1 MINFWIILFA
11 LFFSSCSQ
19 APNIYKTE
27 GSLNNKINSLIN
39 ASNLSTNLG
48 IKAISLKTGEVL
60 FDLNSDALFNP
71 ASNNK
76 IYTCLSAL
84 AILDTNYT
92 FSTEVYIDGE
102 YLYLV
107 GGGDPDLS
115 IDELDSLASIISTQ
129 ISGNKIL
136 VLDDSIFDQK
146 TYGEGWMW
154 DEGSWW
160 YAAQISALSVNDNCV
175 DFIIDPGEVGQR
187 AKISSY
193 PESNYYS
200 IINNSITVNDTI
212 NFEEFKIERDWKGK
226 TNVFSIS
233 GNILDTTSTDT
244 IYRNIHNPT
253 DYTGNLFKKMLI
265 NYGINITEIQ
275 KDIKP
280 NSSEKIAEH
289 KSKSL
294 PHTLKNLMVESDN
307 LTAELLIKT
316 IGYEKNKSQGNWED
330 GLIRTRE
337 FLHNQVGLDSTSF
350 SIKDGS
356 GVSRYN
362 YSSPNHMI
370 KILSWAYKNQT
381 IRNNFLLSLPI
392 GGENGTVKDRNLPS
406 NTYIKSGS
414 LAAVTTISGYII
426 NDKSNPIIFSIFMNG
441 FEGSS
446 DQYKRL
452 QDQIINAL
460 ADIK

>member
-27 GSLNNKINSLIN
+27 GSLNNRINSLIN

-244 IYRNIHNPT
+244 I
-253 DYTGNLFKKMLI
+253 
-265 NYGINITEIQ
+265 
-275 KDIKP
+275 
-280 NSSEKIAEH
+280 
-289 KSKSL
+289 
-294 PHTLKNLMVESDN
+294 
-307 LTAELLIKT
+307 
-316 IGYEKNKSQGNWED
+316 
-330 GLIRTRE
+330 
-337 FLHNQVGLDSTSF
+337 
-350 SIKDGS
+350 
-356 GVSRYN
+356 
-362 YSSPNHMI
+362 
-370 KILSWAYKNQT
+370 
-381 IRNNFLLSLPI
+381 
-392 GGENGTVKDRNLPS
+392 
-406 NTYIKSGS
+406 
-414 LAAVTTISGYII
+414 
-426 NDKSNPIIFSIFMNG
+426 
-441 FEGSS
+441 
-446 DQYKRL
+446 
-452 QDQIINAL
+452 
-460 ADIK
+460 

>member
-19 APNIYKTE
+19 TPNIYKTE

-265 NYGINITEIQ
+265 NYGTNITEIQ

-370 KILSWAYKNQT
+370 KILSWAYNNQP
-381 IRNNFLLSLPI
+381 IRENFCF
-392 GGENGTVKDRNLPS
+392 R
-406 NTYIKSGS
+406 YQ
-414 LAAVTTISGYII
+414 LAAR
-426 NDKSNPIIFSIFMNG
+426 M
-441 FEGSS
+441 E
-446 DQYKRL
+446 R
-452 QDQIINAL
+452 
-460 ADIK
+460 

>member
-1 MINFWIILFA
+1 MINFWIILSV

-39 ASNLSTNLG
+39 ASDLSTNLG
-48 IKAISLKTGEVL
+48 IKAISLKTGKVL

-76 IYTCLSAL
+76 IYTCLTAL

-92 FSTEVYIDGE
+92 FSTEVFINGE

-212 NFEEFKIERDWKGK
+212 NFEEFKIERDWKDK

-316 IGYEKNKSQGNWED
+316 IGCSASP
-330 GLIRTRE
+330 TRITVRGKG
-337 FLHNQVGLDSTSF
+337 FRSFTPDSSSTSAVVVGIYTCDGVEF
-350 SIKDGS
+350 SE
-356 GVSRYN
+356 VSPHPDKTE
-362 YSSPNHMI
+362 SMIMKKPNFFI
-370 KILSWAYKNQT
+370 S
-381 IRNNFLLSLPI
+381 I
-392 GGENGTVKDRNLPS
+392 GYFSVN
-406 NTYIKSGS
+406 
-414 LAAVTTISGYII
+414 VT
-426 NDKSNPIIFSIFMNG
+426 N
-441 FEGSS
+441 
-446 DQYKRL
+446 
-452 QDQIINAL
+452 
-460 ADIK
+460 

>member
-154 DEGSWW
+154 DEGAWW

-370 KILSWAYKNQT
+370 KILSWAYNNQP
-381 IRNNFLLSLPI
+381 IRENFLLSLPI

-441 FEGSS
+441 FGGSS

-460 ADIK
+460 ADFK

>member
-39 ASNLSTNLG
+39 ASDLSTNLG
-48 IKAISLKTGEVL
+48 IKAISLKTGKVL

-115 IDELDSLASIISTQ
+115 IDELDSLATIISTQ

-146 TYGEGWMW
+146 TFGEGWMW

-175 DFIIDPGEVGQR
+175 DFIIDPGEKGQP
-187 AKISSY
+187 AIISSY

-200 IINNSITVNDTI
+200 IVNNSITVNDTI
-212 NFEEFKIERDWKGK
+212 NFEEFKVERDWEGK
-226 TNVFSIS
+226 TNVFTIS

-275 KDIKP
+275 KGIKP
-280 NSSEKIAEH
+280 NSSKRIAVH

-294 PHTLKNLMVESDN
+294 PNTLKNLMVESDN

-370 KILSWAYKNQT
+370 KILSWAYNNQS
-381 IRNNFLLSLPI
+381 IRENFLLSLPI

>member
-11 LFFSSCSQ
+11 LFFSSCFQ

-244 IYRNIHNPT
+244 IYRNIHDPT
-253 DYTGNLFKKMLI
+253 EYTGNLFKKMLN
-265 NYGINITEIQ
+265 NYGINIIGIQ
-275 KDIKP
+275 KGVKP
-280 NSSEKIAEH
+280 NSSKKIAVNRTLQ
-289 KSKSL
+289 SK
-294 PHTLKNLMVESDN
+294 
-307 LTAELLIKT
+307 
-316 IGYEKNKSQGNWED
+316 
-330 GLIRTRE
+330 
-337 FLHNQVGLDSTSF
+337 
-350 SIKDGS
+350 
-356 GVSRYN
+356 
-362 YSSPNHMI
+362 
-370 KILSWAYKNQT
+370 
-381 IRNNFLLSLPI
+381 
-392 GGENGTVKDRNLPS
+392 
-406 NTYIKSGS
+406 
-414 LAAVTTISGYII
+414 
-426 NDKSNPIIFSIFMNG
+426 
-441 FEGSS
+441 
-446 DQYKRL
+446 
-452 QDQIINAL
+452 
-460 ADIK
+460 